1 VPSASLGIR
10 HIGMLE
16 LWVICHRELQ
26 SNLRSISVQ
35 PPNARAPWQM
45 YEQVAASR
53 NRMAQQLSAANRHVT
68 FLETALESRRGEVAA
83 AMASMQ
89 ALTQVSGLGLRS
101 GLGLGLGCLKTNRLS
116 PLALS

>member
-1 VPSASLGIR
+1 
-10 HIGMLE
+10 
-16 LWVICHRELQ
+16 
-26 SNLRSISVQ
+26 
-35 PPNARAPWQM
+35 M

-89 ALTQVSGLGLRS
+89 ALTQVSSYAPWIPDRRARKCAVGGLLH
-101 GLGLGLGCLKTNRLS
+101 RLWCI
-116 PLALS
+116 ATCR